1 MTNVNVQNRPV
12 KLSPAVPGFEFDE
25 EADLA
30 QSPAWFLDGTH
41 SVPPWTPLFGWF
53 WINFCRHGMQYGAEK
68 LSLPTVKGWDWR
80 FKNGGGYLTLLLVK
94 TEEEKRQREER
105 FRVAIRPF
113 VENYD
118 GLWKSQLDEMLG
130 LYGGLKKLDL
140 DKASNIEVLDNFEQ
154 TINVCRRM
162 WEVHMYMMYGTY
174 TAYILFEN
182 MCRELLQ
189 IDDTHPLFHK
199 LIIGFDNKVFQVDK
213 RIWEFSQKASKLGL
227 GDIILKS
234 EPENLAK
241 NIEAAPSG
249 KKFMA
254 AFREFLNEDGW
265 RMQRMSEMNMPT
277 WIEDPTPALTNLKQF
292 LVKGGGFNLEQERV
306 TRSKEREAAEKEVLA
321 KIAPDQRGWFTTLLR
336 LAQKSGVFSEEHDHY
351 LDLYTHAMMRRSAL
365 AVGRRL
371 TGGGAIDSA
380 EDIFFLIPD
389 EIRKAAINPDQFDL
403 KPIVEARRAE
413 WQEWCKTPNPP
424 VILKEGFDMDQAMGV
439 LVKSNDP
446 IALKVVV
453 GSMPVIRPELKA
465 DLHGTCGSPGVAEG
479 LARVIL
485 SEDQLADVQPG
496 EILIAAT
503 TSPSWTPVFSFIKGV
518 VVDRGASLSHAA
530 IVGREYG
537 IPVLM
542 NVFVGTQQIKTGQ
555 RIRLDAN
562 MGALYLLDK

>member
-1 MTNVNVQNRPV
+1 MTNA
-12 KLSPAVPGFEFDE
+12 PAVQTTRFASVPGLEFDE
-25 EADLA
+25 KADLE

-94 TEEEKRQREER
+94 SEEEQRQREKR
-105 FRVAIRPF
+105 FREAIRPF
-113 VENYD
+113 VEDYD
-118 GLWKSQLDEMLG
+118 GLWRSQLDEMLG
-130 LYGGLKKLDL
+130 LYEGLKKLDL
-140 DKASNIEVLDNFEQ
+140 DKASNIELLDNFEQ

-182 MCRELLQ
+182 MCRELLE

-199 LIIGFDNKVFQVDK
+199 LITGYDNKVLQVDK
-213 RIWEFSQKASKLGL
+213 RIWEFSQLASKMGL
-227 GDIILKS
+227 ADVILHS
-234 EPENLAK
+234 EPADIAK
-241 NIEAAPSG
+241 NIEAAPKG
-249 KKFMA
+249 RGFMEE
-254 AFREFLNEDGW
+254 FRAFLNEDGW

-277 WIEDPTPALTNLKQF
+277 WIEDPAPPLTNLKQF
-292 LVKGGGFNLEQERV
+292 LVKGGGFNLEQERNKI
-306 TRSKEREAAEKEVLA
+306 SKEREAAEKEVLA

-336 LAQKSGVFSEEHDHY
+336 LAQKSGSFSEEHDHY
-351 LDLYTHAMMRRSAL
+351 LDLYTHALMRRSAMGI
-365 AVGRRL
+365 ARRL
-371 TGGGAIDSA
+371 ASAGAIDSPD
-380 EDIFFLIPD
+380 DIFFVIPE
-389 EIRKAAINPDQFDL
+389 EIRKAAINPDQFNL
-403 KPIVEARRAE
+403 RPFVASRRAE

-424 VILKEGFDMDQAMGV
+424 VILRDGFDMDQAMAV

-453 GSMPVIRPELKA
+453 GSMPVVRPELKA
-465 DLHGTCGSPGVAEG
+465 DLHGTCGSPGMAEG

-485 SEDQLADVQPG
+485 SEDQLADVLPG
-496 EILIAAT
+496 EILVAAT

-542 NVFVGTQQIKTGQ
+542 NVFVGTQKIKTGQ

-562 MGALYLLDK
+562 MGALYLLGN